1 MDPLFDALAARVRA
15 SEATV
20 VALSRALLA
29 DPELAF
35 AEHRSA
41 ARVAAVL
48 AEAGFD
54 VEHGV
59 AGVATAFRASYGSGP
74 FVVALCIEY
83 DALPGI
89 GHACGHN
96 LIAGASVAA
105 ALALAPYADDLGIT
119 IRAVGTPAEEH
130 GGGKT
135 LLLEPGLLGDAD
147 VALMMHP
154 LSEGLSVNPV
164 GTSSQAV
171 GRHRAIFHGRASH
184 AAAAPQDGRNAADAA
199 VIAQVALG
207 LLRQQLPSDHRL
219 AAYVEHGGEATNII
233 PDRVVVDFEFRTFS
247 LPEFRSLQ
255 RRVYDCFR
263 AGALATGTTV
273 ELEPTEPLYEPLQQ
287 DAALGASWNAAMAQ
301 LGYDVTPGPGL
312 SGGSTDMGNV
322 SRRVPSL
329 HPWVGIPGVTTPI
342 HTAGF
347 AEAAGTDA
355 AFRVM
360 LDSALGLAWTA
371 AEAAR
376 TR

>member
-1 MDPLFDALAARVRA
+1 MDPLFETLAARIRA
-15 SEATV
+15 DEETV
-20 VALSRALLA
+20 TALSRELLA
-29 DPELAF
+29 DPETAF
-35 AEHRSA
+35 AEHRA
-41 ARVAAVL
+41 VERIGAVL
-48 AEAGFD
+48 GAAGFT
-54 VEHGV
+54 VEVGV
-59 AGVATAFRASYGSGP
+59 AGVETAFLASCGSGP
-74 FVVALCIEY
+74 FVVAFCVEY

-105 ALALAPYADDLGIT
+105 CLALAPLADELGIT

-147 VALMMHP
+147 AALMMHP

-171 GRHRAIFHGRASH
+171 GRHRAVFHGRASH
-184 AAAAPQDGRNAADAA
+184 AAAAPQDGRNASDAA
-199 VIAQVALG
+199 TIAQVALG

-219 AAYVEHGGEATNII
+219 AAYVSHGGEATNII
-233 PDRVVVDFEFRTFS
+233 PDRVVVEFEFRTFT

-273 ELEPTEPLYEPLQQ
+273 ELEPTEPLYEPLLQ
-287 DAALGASWNAAMAQ
+287 DERLGASWNTAMAA
-301 LGYDVTPGPGL
+301 LGYDTAPGPGL

-342 HTAGF
+342 HTEGF
-347 AEAAGTDA
+347 AEAAGTPA

-371 AEAAR
+371 VEAAR
-376 TR
+376 A